1 MRRLMWFALGMAAA
15 FITGITFLWN
25 SGMPVCLAASLVLV
39 LLLVLPARYFHNMER
54 IQILFIGCAAG
65 FVWLLLYQWQYVSPI
80 MQYDGQTV
88 PLTVTAST
96 FSEQSRYSMM
106 VDGIAEL
113 DGKKYK
119 VRIYL
124 DEDRDISPGDRMV
137 SSYRLRLTTPGGQKE
152 SAYYQGKGFFL
163 IASQKGDMEVIPA
176 ERMTLRTMPVYFA
189 RAIEEKIDALFVDD
203 VSPFAKALLLGDT
216 DELSYETDT
225 ALKVSGIR
233 HIAAVSGLH
242 VAILYGA
249 VVLLLGR
256 RSILSTLLSWVV
268 LFVFAAAAGFTPS
281 VTRAC
286 IMTGVLGLSYTLERE
301 YDPPSALSFA
311 CICML
316 MVNPFAAS
324 SASLQLSVSS
334 VAGILMFASPLN
346 SWLRGRIPVQPKNMV
361 TSRILT
367 WLTGTV
373 AVTLS
378 AMVFTTPFTVY
389 YFGMISLIGVL
400 TNMLT
405 LWIISTIFIGI
416 IASCILGA
424 MSQGLGSAAAWVI
437 GWLIRYVQF
446 AAGTLARFPFAAVYT
461 ESKWIVGWVV
471 VCYSLLILFFL
482 RGKKRGKWYLL
493 AGTVSLVLAV
503 AVSCLLPKRD
513 DFRVTV
519 VSVGEG
525 QCILLQSR
533 GEAFLIDCGGDLDAK
548 AADAAASALM
558 SQGVF
563 HLDGLALTHYDR
575 DHAGAV
581 TNLMSRVKVKK
592 FYLPVMEDKGFM
604 ESIED
609 RDIPKNM
616 ISETAVIPFGTG
628 NITFYQP
635 DSLKSSNE
643 NCMCVLFE
651 TENCAILI
659 TGDRSRSGEKK
670 LMKQETLPDVDILIA
685 GHHGSKTSASE
696 ELLEAVKPEIVIIS
710 CGAGNSYG
718 HPAKDLLERLDAFGC
733 RVLRT
738 DILGTITIR
747 R

>member
-65 FVWLLLYQWQYVSPI
+65 FAWLLLYQWQYVSPI

-88 PLTVTAST
+88 PLAVTAST

-119 VRIYL
+119 VRVYL
-124 DEDRDISPGDRMV
+124 DEDRDVTPGDQMI
-137 SSYRLRLTTPGGQKE
+137 SSFRLRLTTPDGQKE

-176 ERMTLRTMPVYFA
+176 DRLTLRTMPVYFV
-189 RAIEEKIDALFVDD
+189 RAIEDKIDVLFADD

-256 RSILSTLLSWVV
+256 RGILSTLLSWIV
-268 LFVFAAAAGFTPS
+268 LLVFAAAAGFTPS

-301 YDPPSALSFA
+301 YDPPTALSFA

-334 VAGILMFASPLN
+334 VAGILMFAQPLN
-346 SWLRGRIPVQPKNMV
+346 IWLRSRIPVQPRNLAA
-361 TSRILT
+361 SRIIG
-367 WLTGTV
+367 WFTGTV

-400 TNMLT
+400 TNLLT

-424 MSQGLGSAAAWVI
+424 MSEGVGSAAAWVI

-446 AAGTLARFPFAAVYT
+446 VAGTLARFSFAAVYT
-461 ESKWIVGWVV
+461 ESKWIAGWVV
-471 VCYSLLILFFL
+471 LCYILLILFFL
-482 RGKKRGKWYLL
+482 RGRKRGKWYFLVGAL
-493 AGTVSLVLAV
+493 SLVLAIS
-503 AVSCLLPKRD
+503 VSCLLHKQD

-581 TNLMSRVKVKK
+581 TNLMSRVKVKE
-592 FYLPVMEDKGFM
+592 FFLPVMEDKGFL

-609 RDIPKNM
+609 RNIPKNM
-616 ISETAVIPFGTG
+616 ISETTVIPFGTG
-628 NITFYQP
+628 YITFYQP

-643 NCMCVLFE
+643 NCMCVLFA

-738 DILGTITIR
+738 DTMGTITIR